1 MKKNVAM
8 KDIAQRLGVSIVTVS
23 KALSNKDGVGPAL
36 RTRIIETASE
46 MGYHYALPQ
55 KSATSGCTVGVLV
68 AHRFL
73 GPNNGFYW
81 DLYQNVLQQLSLL
94 KGCAIL
100 EEVQDEDER
109 ACRIPNLLQER
120 EIDGLILMGQF
131 SSDYVRSSLRLCKP
145 TLLLDFYDRRFKVD
159 AVLTD
164 NVFGSY
170 SITSYLIEQGHQ
182 RIAFVGSI
190 HTTSSILDRYVGYY
204 KAMVEA
210 GLEIRPDWVI
220 PDRDE
225 QGTIY
230 ATFELPEDMPTAFV
244 CNCDETAYRFLQE
257 LKGKGYRV
265 PEDISMVSFDNYI
278 FSSISEPPMT
288 TMAVDMRGMAKLAVD
303 CIMEK
308 VSDPGRQLGRRMI
321 DGYIIQRES
330 VKKQG

>member
-1 MKKNVAM
+1 M

-36 RTRIIETASE
+36 RTQIIETASE
-46 MGYHYALPQ
+46 MGYRYALPQ
-55 KSATSGCTVGVLV
+55 KSAPAGCTVGVLV

-81 DLYQNVLQQLSLL
+81 DLYQNILQQLSKL

-100 EEVQDEDER
+100 EEVQAEDES
-109 ACRIPNLLQER
+109 ACRMPNLLQGR

-131 SSDYVRSSLRLCKP
+131 SSDYVRSSLNLGKP
-145 TLLLDFYDRRFKVD
+145 ALLLDFYDRRFQAD

-170 SITSYLIEQGHQ
+170 SITSYLIERGHR

-204 KAMVEA
+204 KALVEA
-210 GLEIRPDWVI
+210 GLEVRPDWVI
-220 PDRDE
+220 PDRDA

-230 ATFELPEDMPTAFV
+230 STFDLPQDMPTAFV
-244 CNCDETAYRFLQE
+244 CNCDETAYRFLQT
-257 LKGKGYRV
+257 LNARGYRV
-265 PEDISMVSFDNYI
+265 PEDISLVSFDNYI
-278 FSSISEPPMT
+278 FSSISNPPIT
-288 TMAVDMRGMAKLAVD
+288 TMAVNMRGMAELAVS
-303 CIMEK
+303 CIMKK
-308 VSDPGRQLGRRMI
+308 VANPGRMLGRRMI

-330 VKKQG
+330 VRRLN